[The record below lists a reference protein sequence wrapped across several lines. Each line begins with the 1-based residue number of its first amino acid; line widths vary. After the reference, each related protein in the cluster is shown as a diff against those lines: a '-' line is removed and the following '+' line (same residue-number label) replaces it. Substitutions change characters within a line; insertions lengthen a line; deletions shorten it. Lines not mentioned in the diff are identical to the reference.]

1 MSGDSISAVVRAALL
16 RLFTCFVMAAV
27 CSTVVR
33 AQRTSATTT
42 PASFAAPP
50 SSFVVESYYRVRWG
64 DEDEFIALF
73 HKNHVPFLRRQ
84 LEKGVL
90 LEVRLDTPREH
101 MPEDA
106 RWDLRMTLVYRD
118 AAVAYQDEKITEAD
132 YSTIIKDDA
141 AEEVFKREERRRFS
155 LLLAHWDVN
164 VKRGAPI
171 TVR

>member
-1 MSGDSISAVVRAALL
+1 MQA
-16 RLFTCFVMAAV
+16 
-27 CSTVVR
+27 
-33 AQRTSATTT
+33 
-42 PASFAAPP
+42 
-50 SSFVVESYYRVRWG
+50 SFVVESYYRVRWG

-73 HKNHVPFLRRQ
+73 HKNHVPFLRLQ

-106 RWDLRMTLVYRD
+106 RWDLRMTLVCRD
-118 AAVAYQDEKITEAD
+118 AAVAYQDDKITEAD
-132 YSTIIKDDA
+132 YSAIIKDDA
-141 AEEVFKREERRRFS
+141 AEEVFNREERRRFS

-164 VKRGAPI
+164 VKRGAAI